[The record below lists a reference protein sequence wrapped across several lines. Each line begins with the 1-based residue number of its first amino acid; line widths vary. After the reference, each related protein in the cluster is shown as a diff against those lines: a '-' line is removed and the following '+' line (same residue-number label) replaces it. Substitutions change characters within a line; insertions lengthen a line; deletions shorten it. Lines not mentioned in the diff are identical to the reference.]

1 MIYDRFTYIEICLNK
16 TVGKKS
22 RKKKKWTNKKNIL
35 LEASKRSSSVL
46 LWFLYSILISVH
58 FFVIISKSTFVIVSH
73 ERYVD
78 LSLYDISVFEKHSQI
93 FESEFWL
100 KMKFKLLIETHRRSE
115 GYENKFDTI
124 FSNRDNSSWS
134 IIESIK
140 LIRAGPIANKLNA
153 YETTFSVKAF

>member
-1 MIYDRFTYIEICLNK
+1 MIRFTYIKSCLNK

-22 RKKKKWTNKKNIL
+22 RRKEKWKNKKNIL

-58 FFVIISKSTFVIVSH
+58 FFIIISKSTFVIVSH

-78 LSLYDISVFEKHSQI
+78 LSLYISVFEKHSQI

-100 KMKFKLLIETHRRSE
+100 KMEFKLLIETHRRSE

-140 LIRAGPIANKLNA
+140 LIRAGPIANKLSA